1 MLNIEKQ
8 NIIVTGASGGIG
20 NSIVEKL
27 YNAGANILATGTNVE
42 KLNSIKKRFDRINI
56 LPFDISNHDKIEN
69 FIDEASGILGGNLNC
84 LINNAGI
91 TKDNLFL
98 RMKDDEWNDVI
109 NINLNSNYKLTKIV
123 IKDMIKAKWGRIVNI
138 SSDAAK
144 IGNPGQ
150 SNYVASKSAIEGLT
164 RTIANEVASR
174 GITVNCVAPGFI
186 KTEILD
192 SVDKKRLS
200 MMEEKIPL
208 GRIGN
213 VDEIASAVYYLS
225 SEESSYITG
234 QVLHVNGGLTM

>member
-1 MLNIEKQ
+1 
-8 NIIVTGASGGIG
+8 
-20 NSIVEKL
+20 
-27 YNAGANILATGTNVE
+27 
-42 KLNSIKKRFDRINI
+42 
-56 LPFDISNHDKIEN
+56 
-69 FIDEASGILGGNLNC
+69 
-84 LINNAGI
+84 
-91 TKDNLFL
+91 
-98 RMKDDEWNDVI
+98 MKDDEWNDVI

-123 IKDMIKAKWGRIVNI
+123 IKDMIKSKWGRIVNI

-174 GITVNCVAPGFI
+174 GITVNCVAPGFV

-192 SVDKKRLS
+192 SVDKKKLS
-200 MMEEKIPL
+200 AMEEKIPL

-213 VDEIASAVYYLS
+213 VDEIASVVYFLS

>member
-1 MLNIEKQ
+1 MKNVLI
-8 NIIVTGASGGIG
+8 TGATGGIG
-20 NSIVEKL
+20 QSLVKIFHTNG
-27 YNAGANILATGTNVE
+27 YNVCATGTNVE
-42 KLNSIKKRFDRINI
+42 KLSFLEKKYEARFKGIQRDLSEDIQIKKLVEESNKFYGSTNI
-56 LPFDISNHDKIEN
+56 
-69 FIDEASGILGGNLNC
+69 

-98 RMKDDEWNDVI
+98 RMKDNEWNEVI
-109 NINLNSNYKLTKIV
+109 NINLNSNYKLTKII
-123 IKDMIKAKWGRIVNI
+123 IKDMIKSKWGRIVNI

-174 GITVNCVAPGFI
+174 AITVNCVAPGFI

-192 SVDKKRLS
+192 SVDKKKLS
-200 MMEEKIPL
+200 AMEERIPL
-208 GRIGN
+208 GRIGD
-213 VDEIASAVYYLS
+213 VDEIASVVYFLS